1 MYEELWTLV
10 IAWIVAGLAAFGYL
24 LRRVE
29 RSEERAEEWLK
40 KLEYRIDPLIGM
52 ANGIREKGSMEAF
65 STLLKSIK
73 EMPDAESNK

>member
-1 MYEELWTLV
+1 MYEELWALIIV
-10 IAWIVAGLAAFGYL
+10 WIVAGLAAFGYL

-29 RSEERAEEWLK
+29 RVEERLK

-73 EMPDAESNK
+73 GMPDAESNK